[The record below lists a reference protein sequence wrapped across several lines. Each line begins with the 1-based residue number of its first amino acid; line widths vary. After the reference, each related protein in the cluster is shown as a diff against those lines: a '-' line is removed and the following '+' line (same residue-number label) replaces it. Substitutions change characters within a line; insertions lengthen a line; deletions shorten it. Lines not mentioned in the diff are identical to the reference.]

1 MGVDIE
7 EESVKNML
15 EDLLKSKK
23 CFKLVCGAG
32 NEDAE
37 EVERLVT
44 IYSLAGC
51 CFFDL
56 CAKPEIVDAAKRG
69 LKRAGIT
76 KDRYICVSVGIDGD
90 PHITKAVINQE
101 KCVKCGKCK
110 LVCPHDAVIE
120 LDKYKVKKER
130 CIGCSKCAVNC
141 PKQAI
146 DMVSQLLDY
155 EKVLPEII
163 DKGIDCIEFHA
174 ISTDEVD
181 VMIKWEQINKL
192 FDGML
197 CISLDRS
204 ELGDKK
210 LKERVWKML
219 ESRKPYS
226 TIIQADGIAMS
237 GNNDEY
243 GTTLQAVATAQ
254 LFQNANMP
262 VYIMMS
268 GGTNKKSIELA
279 SLCDV
284 HPHCLA
290 VGSFARKIVKDYLV
304 ADDLFE
310 NTQKMAEAVE
320 IAKSLVD
327 IVMKD

>member
-1 MGVDIE
+1 
-7 EESVKNML
+7 ML
-15 EDLLKSKK
+15 KDLLDNKK

-32 NEDAE
+32 NEDAK

-51 CFFDL
+51 NFFDL

-69 LKRAGIT
+69 LDRAGI
-76 KDRYICVSVGIDGD
+76 KEDRYICVSVGIDGD
-90 PHITKAVINQE
+90 PHITKAVIDQE

-110 LVCPHDAVIE
+110 VICPHDAVVE

-130 CIGCSKCAVNC
+130 CIGCGQCAVNC

-146 DMVSQLLDY
+146 EMVSQLQDY
-155 EKVLPEII
+155 KEVLPKLIE
-163 DKGIDCIEFHA
+163 KGIDCIEFHA
-174 ISTDEVD
+174 ISTDEKD
-181 VMIKWEQINKL
+181 VMEKWDQINQY

-197 CISLDRS
+197 CISIDRS

-210 LKERVWKML
+210 LKECVKKML
-219 ESRKPYS
+219 ECRKPYT

-237 GNNDEY
+237 GSNDEY

-254 LFQNANMP
+254 LFQNAKMP
-262 VYIMMS
+262 AYIMMS
-268 GGTNKKSIELA
+268 GGTNTKSIELA
-279 SLCDV
+279 SLCNV
-284 HPHCLA
+284 EPHCLA
-290 VGSFARKIVKDYLV
+290 VGSFARKIVKDHLL
-304 ADDLFE
+304 AEDLFT
-310 NTQKMAEAVE
+310 NKNKLDEAVK

-327 IVMKD
+327 IMVNR

>member
-1 MGVDIE
+1 
-7 EESVKNML
+7 ML
-15 EDLLKSKK
+15 EDLLKAKK

-69 LKRAGIT
+69 LERAGI
-76 KDRYICVSVGIDGD
+76 KENRYLCVSVGIDGD
-90 PHITKAVINQE
+90 PHITKAVIDQE

-110 LVCPHDAVIE
+110 VVCPHDAIIE

-130 CIGCSKCAVNC
+130 CIGCSKCANNC
-141 PKQAI
+141 PKNAI
-146 DMVSQLLDY
+146 NMVSHILDY
-155 EKVLPEII
+155 DRVLPELIA
-163 DKGIDCIEFHA
+163 KGIDCIEFHA
-174 ISTDEVD
+174 ISTDEID
-181 VMIKWEQINKL
+181 VMEKWDLINKL

-219 ESRKPYS
+219 ECRKPYT
-226 TIIQADGIAMS
+226 TIVQADGIAMS

-268 GGTNKKSIELA
+268 GGTNKKSMELA

-284 HPHCLA
+284 HPDCLA
-290 VGSFARKIVKDYLV
+290 VGSFARKIVKDYLL

-310 NTQKMAEAVE
+310 NTQKMSEAVE

-327 IVMKD
+327 IVVKD